1 MAICQKFRFPITNHP
16 DCKCEG
22 CLCMHCP
29 EPLCDRKNPE
39 SHCLKKNSELAHFDS
54 ERCRIAAVLYH
65 RKFEEAR

>member
-1 MAICQKFRFPITNHP
+1 
-16 DCKCEG
+16 
-22 CLCMHCP
+22 MHCP